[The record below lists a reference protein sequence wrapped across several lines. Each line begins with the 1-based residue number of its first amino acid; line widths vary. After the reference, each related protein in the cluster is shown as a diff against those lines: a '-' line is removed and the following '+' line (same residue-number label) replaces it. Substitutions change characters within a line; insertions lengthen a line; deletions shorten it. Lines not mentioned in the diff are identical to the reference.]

1 MEGSAETEVAASSR
15 TDAGPADQFVATV
28 IADETHAVPDSQA
41 RPSASLHAVNNEAV
55 AANASATKSR
65 EGTPTREAAPA
76 HAISPAAKPSDS
88 SSADKDAISHND
100 DETDSAAAIDAAT
113 YGTRS
118 RNRTG
123 TARPNYA
130 EDQDMDFEYSNAL
143 KKKSANDPTAV
154 PTGSNGG
161 QAEAKR
167 ASDFAHF
174 IAVNSSNGPAT
185 GSMPKEYTPGTPV
198 LSSSVSK
205 KRKATAAPAAAAAT
219 GTPPPA
225 NTPQNAA
232 MRKAAPTSVV
242 TRETNAMTFTKHRSC
257 LNKKGE
263 LVADDGTKLC
273 INGKLAFS

>member
-1 MEGSAETEVAASSR
+1 MEGSAETEVAASSL
-15 TDAGPADQFVATV
+15 TDAGPADRPVATA
-28 IADETHAVPDSQA
+28 IADETHAVSDSQV
-41 RPSASLHAVNNEAV
+41 RPSASFHAVNNEAV
-55 AANASATKSR
+55 AANASATKST

-76 HAISPAAKPSDS
+76 HAISPAAKPSDL

-100 DETDSAAAIDAAT
+100 DEPDSAAAIDAAT

-123 TARPNYA
+123 NARPNYA

-143 KKKSANDPTAV
+143 KKKSANDSTAV
-154 PTGSNGG
+154 PTGPNGG

-174 IAVNSSNGPAT
+174 IAVNSSSGPAS
-185 GSMPKEYTPGTPV
+185 GAMPKESTPGTPG

-205 KRKATAAPAAAAAT
+205 KRKATAAPAAAST

-225 NTPQNAA
+225 GTPQNATT
-232 MRKAAPTSVV
+232 RKAAPTSVM
-242 TRETNAMTFTKHRSC
+242 TRETNVMTFTKHRSC